1 MKKIILSA
9 VCVMCFGI
17 GAIANDG
24 KKSEEQKTP
33 MINDLIKI
41 QIPNTFL
48 KSGQLDVT
56 DEQRTKIMQ
65 LVRPLMHDVYQA
77 KMNEAYGL
85 ERRVQKAIMQGK
97 SKEDVKD
104 MLDTIAKLKRE
115 AMDIKLEVIGH
126 FKSVLNQEQWDTF
139 VKLAK

>member
-9 VCVMCFGI
+9 VCVMCLGI
-17 GAIANDG
+17 GAMANDG
-24 KKSEEQKTP
+24 KKSGEAKTP

-41 QIPNTFL
+41 QIPNVYL
-48 KSGQLDVT
+48 KSGQLEVT
-56 DEQRTKIMQ
+56 PEQRVQIQ
-65 LVRPLMHDVYQA
+65 ELVRPLMHDIYQA

-85 ERRVQKAIMQGK
+85 EKRVQRAIMQGK

-115 AMDIKLEVIGH
+115 AMDTKLEVINH
-126 FKSVLNQEQWDTF
+126 FHKVLTPQQWETF